1 MTPVSETSGRGEPI
15 TVGLDIGTTS
25 VKAVAVDATG
35 QVMAR
40 ARVPHRLTTT
50 PPGAFEHDV
59 SAAWR
64 DGPLR
69 ALDQVVGGLSGA
81 RNGDV
86 PSGGAGGG
94 GARPEVAG
102 VCVAA
107 MGPSLA
113 AVAIAGAAL
122 GPGLLYGDG
131 RGEHEVVD
139 PAMPGDGGEL
149 LAFLGWLAEHYPRA
163 AGYWPAQAV
172 ANHALC
178 GEGVIDHYTA
188 LTAYPLFD
196 LTSWDAAITSRA
208 GTTLDRLPRIVPQLE
223 AGGRVR
229 PGLPGE
235 GAVLAGG
242 TVDGYAEQ
250 LVSGANEPGDVLVIC
265 GTTLITWAV
274 TEAWCTAPGT
284 WSIPH
289 HFSSRFPG
297 RCLIGGPS
305 NAGGLFQDH
314 VARLVGGI
322 RPERRGGKDRRDRGG
337 TDDDTDE
344 LGIDPA
350 EVPVW
355 LPYVRGERTPL
366 HRRDLCAALFDV
378 RLHHGPDAVIRAAHE
393 AAGFVVRHHVEL
405 AETGGL
411 VPRRVVATGGG
422 TRSPGLMQALADVT
436 GLPVDVAES
445 PEGAAR
451 GAAYLAR
458 CAAGLADGIEGA
470 DAWAKTGHRV
480 EPRDAWRERCDE
492 RYRRFRDLTD
502 AALGERRPPSCDIG

>member
-1 MTPVSETSGRGEPI
+1 MTPVSETSVPGEPV
-15 TVGLDIGTTS
+15 TVGVDIGTTS
-25 VKAVAVDATG
+25 VKAVAVDAHG
-35 QVMAR
+35 EILIR
-40 ARVPHRLTTT
+40 ARVAHGLVTE
-50 PPGAFEHDV
+50 PPGTFEHDV
-59 SAAWR
+59 ASAWQA
-64 DGPLR
+64 DVLD
-69 ALDQVVGGLSGA
+69 ALGTVASGL
-81 RNGDV
+81 D
-86 PSGGAGGG
+86 
-94 GARPEVAG
+94 VAG
-102 VCVAA
+102 ACVAA
-107 MGPSLA
+107 MVPSLA
-113 AVAIAGAAL
+113 AVDADGAPL
-122 GPGLLYGDG
+122 GPGLLYGDR
-131 RGEHEVVD
+131 RGEHERTD
-139 PAMPGDGGEL
+139 PDLPGDGGEL
-149 LAFLGWLAEHYPRA
+149 VAFLGWLAERFPNA

-172 ANHALC
+172 ANHALG
-178 GEGVIDHYTA
+178 GEGIVDEYTA
-188 LTAYPLFD
+188 LTGFPLFD
-196 LTSWDAAITSRA
+196 LRAWDAGLATQAGAI
-208 GTTLDRLPRIVPQLE
+208 LDQLPRIVPQLE

-229 PGLPGE
+229 AGLPAE

-289 HFSSRFPG
+289 HFSSKFPG

-314 VARLVGGI
+314 VARLVGAVEG
-322 RPERRGGKDRRDRGG
+322 DA
-337 TDDDTDE
+337 DDATGE
-344 LGIDPA
+344 LDIDPA

-366 HRRDLCAALFDV
+366 HRPDLCASLFDV
-378 RLHHGPDAVIRAAHE
+378 GLHHGPTEVVRAAHE

-405 AETGGL
+405 AESGGL

-436 GLPVDVAES
+436 GLPVDVAAS

-458 CAAGLADGIEGA
+458 CAAGLAGDIEGA
-470 DAWAKTGHRV
+470 DAWARTGHRV
-480 EPRDAWRERCDE
+480 EPRDAWRERCDG

-502 AALGERRPPSCDIG
+502 AAMANRRPAHVDVD